1 MQGSASKLEQKK
13 KIEASL
19 KEIKDE
25 ENQSK
30 SQNEDLKKKDS
41 IKNTRSDAN
50 SNMDYTPDVSKNENI
65 NVSKT
70 AQKDTPKNK
79 KEDLEVGV
87 NPNVETPRKDTDVI
101 DTTRHDG
108 PVDTQTSVKYNCL
121 KEVLGL
127 QTRFGGQHGPENFMD
142 MEKRF
147 CANCNIDQPIR
158 CKHCKHCKFCVATF
172 DHHCIWIGNCIGEK
186 NKWLFFIF
194 LTAQITTLVL
204 SLISIMDDFMEAN
217 STKSKWISDHVMS
230 VF

>member
-1 MQGSASKLEQKK
+1 VQGSASKLEHQKK
-13 KIEASL
+13 IQASL

-30 SQNEDLKKKDS
+30 SQNENLRKENS
-41 IKNTRSDAN
+41 VKNTESDAN
-50 SNMDYTPDVSKNENI
+50 NMDYTPDYSKNENM
-65 NVSKT
+65 NASKT
-70 AQKDTPKNK
+70 PNKGTPKNK
-79 KEDLEVGV
+79 KEDTEVAQS
-87 NPNVETPRKDTDVI
+87 PIVETPRKDTDVVE
-101 DTTRHDG
+101 TTRHDG
-108 PVDTQTSVKYNCL
+108 LVDTQTSAKYNCL

-127 QTRFGGQHGPENFMD
+127 QTRFGTQHGPENFMD

-194 LTAQITTLVL
+194 LIAQITTLVM